1 MLNPVGSIK
10 DVHVNPQCFA
20 TRCVHNT
27 LNSTV
32 KRKSRELLWVSCRE
46 KGVTGNGA
54 NRMFWCFYFNTNQI
68 GKGNRKAGKVTSTEG
83 EGVGYNMLLTNTKPY
98 FAESYYI

>member
-1 MLNPVGSIK
+1 
-10 DVHVNPQCFA
+10 
-20 TRCVHNT
+20 
-27 LNSTV
+27 
-32 KRKSRELLWVSCRE
+32 
-46 KGVTGNGA
+46 
-54 NRMFWCFYFNTNQI
+54 MFWCFYFNTNQI